1 MFFFFFQAE
10 DGIRDLTVTGV
21 QTCALPICEVPQR
34 AAADLGP
41 GGADEHGRLLARQ
54 ATPRAQA
61 PQAAH
66 AQLRRPAGAS
76 QPERGLRDR
85 SPGARSEDRPDRA
98 GVQTGRDPASAF
110 GIEFRPMRL
119 SLDWMNLFGG
129 LTGSQITSVIVVAVI
144 FTIASGLVLLSLI
157 VFGVRAGLM
166 APTYSTRLPAAS
178 DVELGAFLGGAAL
191 GMVSILLMTFLGFAE
206 NDLDNP
212 LFLPLAVGPIL
223 LGGLFFLTGAGLA
236 FRTIRRRRSPA

>member
-1 MFFFFFQAE
+1 
-10 DGIRDLTVTGV
+10 
-21 QTCALPICEVPQR
+21 
-34 AAADLGP
+34 
-41 GGADEHGRLLARQ
+41 
-54 ATPRAQA
+54 
-61 PQAAH
+61 
-66 AQLRRPAGAS
+66 
-76 QPERGLRDR
+76 
-85 SPGARSEDRPDRA
+85 
-98 GVQTGRDPASAF
+98 
-110 GIEFRPMRL
+110 MRL

-129 LTGSQITSVIVVAVI
+129 LSGSQITSVIVVAVI
-144 FTIASGLVLLSLI
+144 FTVAAGLVLLSLI

-166 APTYSTRLPAAS
+166 APTYSSRLPTAS

>member
-1 MFFFFFQAE
+1 
-10 DGIRDLTVTGV
+10 
-21 QTCALPICEVPQR
+21 
-34 AAADLGP
+34 
-41 GGADEHGRLLARQ
+41 
-54 ATPRAQA
+54 
-61 PQAAH
+61 
-66 AQLRRPAGAS
+66 
-76 QPERGLRDR
+76 
-85 SPGARSEDRPDRA
+85 
-98 GVQTGRDPASAF
+98 
-110 GIEFRPMRL
+110 MRL
-119 SLDWMNLFGG
+119 SLDWMNLFAG

-144 FTIASGLVLLSLI
+144 FTVASGLVLLSLI

-166 APTYSTRLPAAS
+166 APTYSSRLPAAS

>member
-1 MFFFFFQAE
+1 
-10 DGIRDLTVTGV
+10 
-21 QTCALPICEVPQR
+21 
-34 AAADLGP
+34 
-41 GGADEHGRLLARQ
+41 
-54 ATPRAQA
+54 
-61 PQAAH
+61 
-66 AQLRRPAGAS
+66 
-76 QPERGLRDR
+76 
-85 SPGARSEDRPDRA
+85 
-98 GVQTGRDPASAF
+98 
-110 GIEFRPMRL
+110 MRL

-144 FTIASGLVLLSLI
+144 FTVAAGLVLLSLI

-166 APTYSTRLPAAS
+166 APTYSGRLPAAS

-212 LFLPLAVGPIL
+212 LFLPITVGPIL

>member
-1 MFFFFFQAE
+1 
-10 DGIRDLTVTGV
+10 
-21 QTCALPICEVPQR
+21 
-34 AAADLGP
+34 
-41 GGADEHGRLLARQ
+41 
-54 ATPRAQA
+54 
-61 PQAAH
+61 
-66 AQLRRPAGAS
+66 
-76 QPERGLRDR
+76 
-85 SPGARSEDRPDRA
+85 
-98 GVQTGRDPASAF
+98 
-110 GIEFRPMRL
+110 MRL

-129 LTGSQITSVIVVAVI
+129 LTASQITSVIVVAVI

-157 VFGVRAGLM
+157 VFGVRADLM